1 MENNYN
7 KDVLNIISE
16 ELNLI
21 LTNVF
26 MTIEENEKINQERCD
41 ADIKFNTLNLDD
53 IISQV
58 NNNNIFSSFDNIIL
72 SNSMNNLLNDDNEN
86 KKEPIKINN
95 IEELLLNEEQI
106 TEIIYTYDKR
116 YQDCFNE
123 TNILKLIDY
132 STHMPYISDDEI
144 ITHKYPFYACELLKC
159 DAPYIYENFFNNE
172 RIISYFFEFLND
184 AKNNSNC
191 VLAGYFT
198 KIFLSLLD
206 KKNDEIINYIFKE
219 ENSYIEQIIELCEH
233 SSYCECIK
241 NILILQTNKYD
252 DKKLFIIKK
261 LNQKIFRNED
271 YTNKICFEIYNSLLE
286 EGNLIFCNFF
296 LKNFQKIYVNYKHKS
311 SNLELFFYYIHL
323 VRVIKECFT
332 REKENNIDVDS
343 TQVTRKEL
351 NTYVINNKNIFL
363 DFEISLIDSLTD
375 NLFIQNSFDD
385 DIKNLTYRR
394 MIISYLDI
402 LEYIIFTVSIK
413 QNDSE
418 IKKDKDNQK
427 DYKYYINK
435 IHDIF
440 TNNIL
445 IKITDIILKF
455 PLFNMLQISYINLFS
470 TLSKINSPLLN
481 NDIIIKKL
489 IDYLINEFSGKDL
502 LLSFSI
508 KVLSIIFQSLKA
520 QNIVINKKLRHFYD
534 CLIKNIMNIFDS
546 KLLFNQP
553 YEKETTNINS
563 KNINADEL
571 ENITYNK
578 EEKTLNNNI
587 TENNKNKE
595 INNEN
600 NKEIKDDKLTN
611 IKNYDT
617 NFSFKEIV
625 NKGIYDYISI
635 IRFCSSSKNLT
646 SADNISEEID
656 LDDMNDSDENDNVG
670 NNKNFTLTSF
680 DELDDEENNSDNDS
694 IGEIFKKTTET
705 IKTINLRNKMNN
717 KEIDKKNEN
726 KNIIK
731 EENKIEI
738 KEEKQKEENKE
749 EEKKIN
755 KLIKDNIEEKRIKEI
770 LSKTN
775 EKPKRN
781 LFFDKDIQNSLPLI
795 GSENDI
801 THKQKR
807 MNSELDDNPE
817 TSNRVSVKSIFDYNN
832 KKINVLPK
840 IRKKLD
846 EKEHSRYFYRESNT
860 LSRTNININE
870 KINNFR
876 SNNIIKIRENK
887 ECSLFNTLRK
897 SSENG
902 ANSKYCIGFINSM
915 KQNQNKY

>member
-7 KDVLNIISE
+7 KDVLNLINE
-16 ELNLI
+16 EINLI
-21 LTNVF
+21 LTKVF
-26 MTIEENEKINQERCD
+26 MIIEENEKINQERCD

-58 NNNNIFSSFDNIIL
+58 NNSNNIFSSFDNIIL
-72 SNSMNNLLNDDNEN
+72 SNSMNNFLNDDNEN
-86 KKEPIKINN
+86 KKEPIKINS

-116 YQDCFNE
+116 YKDCFNE

-206 KKNDEIINYIFKE
+206 KKNDEIINFIFKE

-233 SSYCECIK
+233 SSYCDCIK

-296 LKNFQKIYVNYKHKS
+296 LRNFEKIYVNYKHKS

-323 VRVIKECFT
+323 VRIIKECFT
-332 REKENNIDVDS
+332 REKENNIDIDS
-343 TQVTRKEL
+343 TQITRKEL
-351 NTYVINNKNIFL
+351 NTYVLNNNNIFL

-375 NLFIQNSFDD
+375 NLFIQNSFDENNEN
-385 DIKNLTYRR
+385 ITYRR
-394 MIISYLDI
+394 MIVSYLDI

-413 QNDSE
+413 QNNNTI
-418 IKKDKDNQK
+418 IKEKDNKK

-481 NDIIIKKL
+481 NDILINKL
-489 IDYLINEFSGKDL
+489 IDYLINEYSGRDL

-508 KVLSIIFQSLKA
+508 KILSIIYQSLKG
-520 QNIVINKKLRHFYD
+520 QNIIINKKLRHIYD
-534 CLIKNIMNIFDS
+534 CLIKNIMNIFET

-553 YEKETTNINS
+553 YPTEEINNKS
-563 KNINADEL
+563 KHINADEL
-571 ENITYNK
+571 ENTNSNN
-578 EEKTLNNNI
+578 EDKTIKNNI
-587 TENNKNKE
+587 IENNDK
-595 INNEN
+595 NNEN
-600 NKEIKDDKLTN
+600 KNDMNKENKDEKINNIKDNDNN
-611 IKNYDT
+611 IC
-617 NFSFKEIV
+617 FKEIV

-635 IRFCSSSKNLT
+635 IRFCNSSKNLT

-656 LDDMNDSDENDNVG
+656 LDDMNNSDENDNLG

-680 DELDDEENNSDNDS
+680 DELDDEENSSDNDS

-705 IKTINLRNKMNN
+705 IKTIKLRSKMNDE
-717 KEIDKKNEN
+717 EINKKNEN
-726 KNIIK
+726 IIN
-731 EENKIEI
+731 EDNKIVI
-738 KEEKQKEENKE
+738 KKEEKKEEQ
-749 EEKKIN
+749 KIN
-755 KLIKDNIEEKRIKEI
+755 NSKKDNIEEKRIKEI

-781 LFFDKDIQNSLPLI
+781 LFFDKDIQNSLPKI
-795 GSENDI
+795 GTENDI

-807 MNSELDDNPE
+807 VNYDSNENPE
-817 TSNRVSVKSIFDYNN
+817 TSNKVNVKSIFDYNN

-846 EKEHSRYFYRESNT
+846 EEEHGRYFYRDYNT
-860 LSRTNININE
+860 FSRAHINFNE

-876 SNNIIKIRENK
+876 SNNIIKIKENK

-902 ANSKYCIGFINSM
+902 ANSKYCINLINSM
-915 KQNQNKY
+915 KPNENK